1 MRTLIILLA
10 AVMSIASCGASR
22 REVALAKTARYR
34 GDPHHLFKGVK
45 MATED
50 KWRLAYSDE
59 TTLTVIT
66 IGRWFTPEG
75 TASNWDPGTMQ
86 TVGDPAAPGMPGL
99 QGRERIQ
106 DFSINVQLT
115 VRLLPEGDYWIVHV
129 EPRYLQF
136 RTGRSNVD
144 ILRRDDPSLPG
155 WAHGKAD
162 QVAYAI
168 WDILK
173 NYEVQG
179 VRGKLAPPPEPPPY
193 VPPAKKDPL
202 PEQPP
207 LVPENT
213 DTPPPVPEP
222 PVVEPS

>member
-1 MRTLIILLA
+1 MRTLITLLA
-10 AVMSIASCGASR
+10 LIGLASCGASR
-22 REVALAKTARYR
+22 RDVALAKTARYR
-34 GDPHHLFKGVK
+34 GDPHHLFAGVK

-75 TASNWDPGTMQ
+75 TASNWDPGEMQ
-86 TVGDPAAPGMPGL
+86 TIGDVQGMPGL

-144 ILRRDDPSLPG
+144 VLRRNDPSLPG
-155 WAHGKAD
+155 WAHGKVD
-162 QVAYAI
+162 QLAYAI
-168 WDILK
+168 WDLLK
-173 NYEVQG
+173 KYEVQG

-207 LVPENT
+207 LVPENP
-213 DTPPPVPEP
+213 DAPPQPEP
-222 PVVEPS
+222 AVEPS